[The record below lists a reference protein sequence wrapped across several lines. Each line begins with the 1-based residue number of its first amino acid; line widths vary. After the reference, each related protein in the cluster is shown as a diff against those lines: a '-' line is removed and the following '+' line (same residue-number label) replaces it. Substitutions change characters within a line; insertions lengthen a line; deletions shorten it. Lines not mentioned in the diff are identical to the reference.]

1 MSRSFW
7 MLVLL
12 ALTMT
17 PSAFAA
23 ETVLVVTDEWATFSN
38 KDGSGYYFDIIRAVF
53 PAPQFEVNIEFW
65 PYARSFMMVREGK
78 ADIVLGIY
86 AGDVPDVQRST
97 DPIEIDSVDALTTPD
112 IAQRWNGLESF
123 SKKRIM
129 ARTDYG
135 FDEMLPADAIY
146 SEYHSLPSIVKMLV
160 SGKIDA
166 VLDYEADIEPLRQE
180 TGLTDEFV
188 YVRGVITKYVY
199 IGFSKLRPELKQ
211 RFDQE
216 FKTLYQSGKIR
227 EFIIKNLGSDTRLPK
242 LEF

>member
-1 MSRSFW
+1 MSRFLW
-7 MLVLL
+7 IVVLL
-12 ALTMT
+12 ALTT
-17 PSAFAA
+17 SVSAA

-38 KDGSGYYFDIIRAVF
+38 KDGSGYYFDIIRAVY
-53 PAPQFEVNIEFW
+53 PSPQFDVKIEFL
-65 PYARSFMMVREGK
+65 PYARSLMLVMEGK

-86 AGDVPDVQRST
+86 DGDVPEAQRSA

-112 IAQRWNGLESF
+112 IAQHWNGLESF
-123 SKKRIM
+123 SKKRVM

-146 SEYHSLPSIVKMLV
+146 SEYHSLPSIIKMLV
-160 SGKIDA
+160 ARKIDA

-180 TGLTDEFV
+180 TGLTNEFV

-199 IGFSKLRPELKQ
+199 IGFSKSRPELQQ

-216 FKTLYQSGKIR
+216 YKKLYQSGKIR
-227 EFIIKNLGSDTRLPK
+227 EFILKNLGSDARLPK